1 MHINLR
7 GYDTASYV
15 STSKVLL
22 WAFIMSKE
30 KSVEFYDQ
38 KYKNESEPWE
48 YSKKA
53 IEVLRH
59 DFTLRTAL
67 FLKSSYYKILDVG
80 CSKGQLTSL
89 FGSISQEIYGIDV
102 SETAL
107 AFTKKSFDEVK
118 KKSGSSCQYFFMKE
132 NITSLSFPDNSFDLV
147 LLCDGIFEW
156 FLNEENRLQALK
168 ETNRALIKGGFV
180 ILSDYGNQKYFDE
193 YLALIRASGL
203 AVLSTHHF
211 NDRLC
216 YQFNSWLK
224 AVEESILAQKLIES
238 KLIAKL
244 LMKVSSLFGAN
255 GSKHIFVVATKY

>member
-1 MHINLR
+1 MN
-7 GYDTASYV
+7 
-15 STSKVLL
+15 
-22 WAFIMSKE
+22 KE
-30 KSVEFYDQ
+30 KLEEFYEQ

-53 IEVLRH
+53 VEVLRH

-67 FLKSSYYKILDVG
+67 SLKSGYTKILDVG

-89 FGSISQEIYGIDV
+89 FRNQSPEIYGIDV

-107 AFTKKSFDEVK
+107 AFAKKSFDENTK
-118 KKSGSSCQYFFMKE
+118 TSNGSCKYFFMKE
-132 NITSLSFPDNSFDLV
+132 NITSLSFSDNSFDLI

-156 FLNEENRLQALK
+156 FSNNDSRLQALK
-168 ETNRALIKGGFV
+168 ETHRVLMKGGFV

-193 YLALIRASGL
+193 YLALVKASGL
-203 AVLSTHHF
+203 EVVSTYRF

-224 AVEESILAQKLIES
+224 AVEKNILAQKLIES
-238 KLIAKL
+238 RLIARFL
-244 LMKVSSLFGAN
+244 IKVSSLFGAK
-255 GSKHIFVVATKY
+255 GSKHIFVVATKN